1 LLNVGRQVGLFAFDA
16 TRFSRIIMAF
26 VAFFAFYFI
35 RRPQITC
42 TMDFFVK
49 ILLENSIF
57 DEILLPNLASTRKV
71 WMEKE
76 RLTLL
81 SWNCA

>member
-1 LLNVGRQVGLFAFDA
+1 
-16 TRFSRIIMAF
+16 
-26 VAFFAFYFI
+26 
-35 RRPQITC
+35 
-42 TMDFFVK
+42 MDFFVK

-81 SWNCA
+81 S